1 MRINAYRAAKRRQT
15 WHEIKRE
22 IKRELLPAA
31 PFFAAAIGLFIA
43 LLIY

>member
-15 WHEIKRE
+15 WRE